1 MSENGRLENTKH
13 PQHHMPLHLNLLH
26 FPVPKEY
33 AHFSVDYNWL
43 LEKFPF
49 LWSLHDFFRFFT

>member
-33 AHFSVDYNWL
+33 AHFNVDYNWL

-49 LWSLHDFFRFFT
+49 LWSHS